1 MTMRSALKKN
11 TVVFL
16 PALAGLAMLGLV
28 GCSGSGALAAQE
40 DEPGYPS
47 KPVTFVVPFAAG
59 GPSTVTALAFAS
71 CLEAGLGQTFVIEN
85 QPGGSGGLAM
95 QDVSSAKPDGYTLTL
110 GTNGPLVMNPMINK
124 LNYGIEDFTS
134 VGVMAQMPTV
144 LVVGEDSPYES
155 ADEFFAAAEK
165 NPGKLSVAIPGATT
179 SAAIEL
185 QRLNEEYDIEV
196 TAVPAVGNAEMT
208 TSLLGGHVDALFITD
223 HQDVQARIGDGSF
236 VPLAVSSPE
245 RADWYADVPTLAEQG
260 FPELVN
266 AVSVFGV
273 VGPKGMPDSIVS
285 TLEAE
290 LKTCSED
297 PTVID
302 QIGEM
307 FVPAE
312 FSGAAALD
320 GVFADMQKLYEPIL
334 GQE

>member
-1 MTMRSALKKN
+1 MRSALKKN

-28 GCSGSGALAAQE
+28 GCSAAAGAQE
-40 DEPGYPS
+40 PAADYPS

-59 GPSTVTALAFAS
+59 GPSTVTALAYAS
-71 CLEAGLGQTFVIEN
+71 CLEEGLGQTFVIEN

-95 QDVSSAKPDGYTLTL
+95 QEVSSAKPDGYTLTL

-165 NPGKLSVAIPGATT
+165 KPGTLSVAIPGATT

-185 QRLNEEYDIEV
+185 QRLNDEYDIEV

-223 HQDVQARIGDGSF
+223 HQDVQARIDDGSF

-245 RADWYADVPTLAEQG
+245 RADWYPDVPTLAEQG

-273 VGPKGMPDSIVS
+273 VGPKGLPDALVA

-290 LKTCSED
+290 LKTCSAD
-297 PTVID
+297 PKVID
-302 QIGEM
+302 QVGTM

-312 FSGAAALD
+312 FGDAAALD
-320 GVFADMQKLYEPIL
+320 TIFADMQKLYEPIL

>member
-11 TVVFL
+11 SVVFL
-16 PALAGLAMLGLV
+16 PALAGLAMMGLV
-28 GCSGSGALAAQE
+28 GCSASDSAGAQE
-40 DEPGYPS
+40 AEGGYPS

-71 CLEAGLGQTFVIEN
+71 CLEAGLGQTFVVEN

-110 GTNGPLVMNPMINK
+110 GTNGPLVMNPMINE
-124 LNYGIEDFTS
+124 LNYSIKDFTS

-155 ADEFFAAAEK
+155 ADDFFAAADK
-165 NPGKLSVAIPGATT
+165 NPGKLSVAVPGATT

-185 QRLNEEYDIEV
+185 QRLYEEYDIEV
-196 TAVPAVGNAEMT
+196 IAVPAVGNAEMT

-223 HQDVQARIGDGSF
+223 HQDVQSRIDEGSF
-236 VPLAVSSPE
+236 VPLAVSSPK
-245 RADWYADVPTLAEQG
+245 RADWYPDVPTLAELG

-273 VGPKGMPDSIVS
+273 MGPKGMPDSIVS
-285 TLEAE
+285 TLESE

-297 PTVID
+297 VTVID

-320 GVFADMQKLYEPIL
+320 EVFADMQRLYEPIL

>member
-11 TVVFL
+11 TAIFL
-16 PALAGLAMLGLV
+16 PAITGLAMLGLL
-28 GCSGSGALAAQE
+28 GCSAAGAAGSPKAE
-40 DEPGYPS
+40 DDYPS

-59 GPSTVTALAFAS
+59 GPSTVTALAYAS
-71 CLEAGLGQTFVIEN
+71 CLEEGLGQTFVVEN

-124 LNYGIEDFTS
+124 LNYNLEDFTS
-134 VGVMAQMPTV
+134 IGVMAQMPTV
-144 LVVGEDSPYES
+144 LVVGAESPYES
-155 ADEFFAAAEK
+155 AEEFFAAAKK

-185 QRLNEEYDIEV
+185 GRLSDEYDIDV
-196 TAVPAVGNAEMT
+196 TAIPAAGNAEMT

-223 HQDVQARIGDGSF
+223 HQDVQSRIDDGSF

-245 RADWYADVPTLAEQG
+245 RADWYANVPTLAEQG
-260 FPELVN
+260 FPDLVN

-273 VGPKGMPDSIVS
+273 VGPKGMPDDIVS

-297 PTVID
+297 PKVVD
-302 QIGEM
+302 QVGKM

-312 FSGAAALD
+312 FGDAAALD
-320 GVFADMQKLYEPIL
+320 QIFADMQKLYEPIL

>member
-1 MTMRSALKKN
+1 MRSALKKN

-16 PALAGLAMLGLV
+16 PALAGLAMMGLV
-28 GCSGSGALAAQE
+28 GCSAAGSQAAE
-40 DEPGYPS
+40 ADYPS

-71 CLEAGLGQTFVIEN
+71 CLEKGLGQPFVIEN
-85 QPGGSGGLAM
+85 QPGASGGLAM
-95 QDVSSAKPDGYTLTL
+95 QEVSSAKPDGYTLTL

-165 NPGKLSVAIPGATT
+165 HPGKLSVAIPGATT

-185 QRLNEEYDIEV
+185 KRLSDEYDIEV

-223 HQDVQARIGDGSF
+223 HQDVQSRIDEGSF

-245 RADWYADVPTLAEQG
+245 RAGWYPDVPTLAEQG

-273 VGPKGMPDSIVS
+273 VGPKGLPDAVVS

-290 LKTCSED
+290 LQTCSAD
-297 PTVID
+297 PAVIK
-302 QIGEM
+302 QVGEM
-307 FVPAE
+307 FIPE
-312 FSGAAALD
+312 QFSGAGALD
-320 GVFADMQKLYEPIL
+320 EIFADMQDLYEPIL
-334 GQE
+334 GQK